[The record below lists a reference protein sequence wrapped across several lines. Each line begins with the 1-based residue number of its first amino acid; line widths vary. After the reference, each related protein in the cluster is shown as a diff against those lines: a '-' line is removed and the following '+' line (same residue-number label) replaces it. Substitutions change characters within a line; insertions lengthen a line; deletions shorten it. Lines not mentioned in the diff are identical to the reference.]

1 MMSAIP
7 APHILVPPR
16 PVEMMV
22 AFAHSSPVYAIS
34 SAAGWS
40 GSVTR
45 YPRRVADSVAT
56 TGRSGTDA
64 VLRRSSG
71 SLARLDAVVF
81 TGEIGWDQPEIRS
94 VVRAGLGLPGVPLAT

>member
-1 MMSAIP
+1 
-7 APHILVPPR
+7 
-16 PVEMMV
+16 
-22 AFAHSSPVYAIS
+22 
-34 SAAGWS
+34 
-40 GSVTR
+40 
-45 YPRRVADSVAT
+45 VADWVVT

-94 VVRAGLGLPGVPLAT
+94 AGRAGLDLPGVPLATGGNRDDDGAGQPPGLIPTGPRGRVAIRAHDHVEEFHE

>member
-7 APHILVPPR
+7 APHILVPPQ

-22 AFAHSSPVYAIS
+22 AFAHSSRVYAIS

-45 YPRRVADSVAT
+45 YPRRVADWVAT

-64 VLRRSSG
+64 VLRSSG

-94 VVRAGLGLPGVPLAT
+94 AGRAGLGLPGVPLAT